1 MKERNQLEERK
12 KEEKSEKLKD
22 INNKRKE
29 ELLKNKI
36 KDLPKNKE
44 RKRNNKINIFDLN
57 ISKYLLHLF
66 TNAIF
71 IFVNYEIISIK

>member
-29 ELLKNKI
+29 VLLKNKTR
-36 KDLPKNKE
+36 DLPKNKE
-44 RKRNNKINIFDLN
+44 RKRNNKIYSYDLYLY
-57 ISKYLLHLF
+57 ISLQLSIILLFNLF
-66 TNAIF
+66 
-71 IFVNYEIISIK
+71 VLR